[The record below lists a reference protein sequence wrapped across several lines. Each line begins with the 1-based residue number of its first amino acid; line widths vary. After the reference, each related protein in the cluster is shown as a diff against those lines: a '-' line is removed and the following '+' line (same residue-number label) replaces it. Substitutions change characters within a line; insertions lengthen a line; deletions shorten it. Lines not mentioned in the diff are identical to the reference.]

1 MLYKRHKKSK
11 LDEIHDPNS
20 NKLRNSLN
28 YVQSLYGDLFKG
40 SSSSSS
46 SSSNEIYSTPNIDIE
61 RESFNEFCELV
72 DSVIARS
79 YQEQL
84 TKAFGIY

>member
-1 MLYKRHKKSK
+1 V
-11 LDEIHDPNS
+11 NG
-20 NKLRNSLN
+20 
-28 YVQSLYGDLFKG
+28 LYGDLFDHH
-40 SSSSSS
+40 S
-46 SSSNEIYSTPNIDIE
+46 SSSNEFYSTPNIDIE

-84 TKAFGIY
+84 SKAFGRYIFNRKQ